1 MQLIENATS
10 QKLRGA
16 YYTPPVIARFILQ
29 WGING
34 SSDLNILEPSCGD
47 GVFLECIANDKML
60 YNSVTAVEYEE
71 EEAMKARAITLHDS
85 EVVNADFHR
94 FCLDTDKRFNLVVG
108 NPPFIRY
115 QYYNPEQQKLADEI
129 FKRSKLK
136 RAKLTNAW
144 VTFVVGCSQLLT
156 ETGKMGFVIPSELLM
171 VKYAQ
176 QLRQYLAKN
185 FNKINIISF
194 ENLVFGEIQQEVV
207 LLLCEKNGTDEHL
220 IEHIEV
226 KDADG
231 LLSLDPHRLKFPTKK
246 IDFHTDKWT
255 YYFLEKEELDLLEK
269 VKCNMPSIATYANV
283 EVGITTG
290 ANDYFTIPKS
300 IVDLYNLEEYARPMV
315 GRSVQVNSLCF
326 TNKDWQTNVD
336 SEAKA
341 HLLVFPSGVRKNGN
355 DGVRAYIENG
365 EKEGVNKGYKTGIRD
380 EWYIIPSIK
389 LSDALFLR
397 RNNQYPKFVLNEAKA
412 YTTDT
417 MHRVFIKKGV
427 NKKALVA
434 SYYNSLSF
442 TFAEILGRN
451 FGGGCLELM
460 PSEVGGIYMPYRA
473 ENEAL
478 FAGIDRMLRQK
489 KTADEILDYTD
500 RIILHE
506 GMGLSIE
513 EVQTARSIWHKI
525 MGRRLSRETLEK
537 KKEVKTEKKTKYA
550 QLNFLDLFEQYQN
563 NNIVENSIVR
573 EDMVEYVASSHK
585 HLINESKNV
594 LISLVKKDNFEQYLD
609 KSAKIYYT
617 GKRFPST
624 VALNKLYYFMPY
636 LKGKGIRDLYL
647 IKIAR
652 VGTRREGQSGEDKN
666 DFRLVFEIE
675 YVTQLFDDY
684 QSIDL
689 KIWRTFTDTTL
700 KNLKCT
706 GTGAHIEG
714 LGNKDERGQGAY
726 LGKDYY
732 HNTNQAASKQ
742 GGLHAN
748 HVDGKTS
755 ENSKTL

>member
-1 MQLIENATS
+1 MLLQLNTKWE
-10 QKLRGA
+10 K
-16 YYTPPVIARFILQ
+16 
-29 WGING
+29 
-34 SSDLNILEPSCGD
+34 
-47 GVFLECIANDKML
+47 
-60 YNSVTAVEYEE
+60 
-71 EEAMKARAITLHDS
+71 HDS
-85 EVVNADFHR
+85 EVINEDFHR

-115 QYYNPEQQKLADEI
+115 QYYDSEQQKLADEI

-136 RAKLTNAW
+136 RTKLTNAW

-176 QLRQYLAKN
+176 QLRLYLAKS

-194 ENLVFGEIQQEVV
+194 ENLVFEEIQQEVV

-226 KDADG
+226 KDADS
-231 LLSLDPHRLKFPTKK
+231 LLTLDPRRLKFPTKK

-269 VKCNMPSIATYANV
+269 VKHNMPSISTYANV

-290 ANDYFTIPKS
+290 ANDYFTVPKS
-300 IVDLYNLEEYARPMV
+300 VVTLYNLEEYAKPMV

-326 TNKDWQTNVD
+326 TKKDWLANV
-336 SEAKA
+336 ELGAKA
-341 HLLVFPSGVRKNGN
+341 HLLVFPSGVKENGN
-355 DGVRAYIENG
+355 DGVKAYINNG
-365 EKEGVNKGYKTGIRD
+365 EKEGINKGYKTGIRD

-389 LSDALFLR
+389 FSDALFLR

-417 MHRVFIKKGV
+417 MHRVFIKEGV
-427 NKKALVA
+427 NKKAFVA

-460 PSEVGGIYMPYRA
+460 PSEVGGIYMPYRV
-473 ENEAL
+473 ENETL
-478 FAGIDRMLRQK
+478 FAEIDRMLRHK
-489 KTADEILDYTD
+489 RTADEILDYTD
-500 RIILHE
+500 RVILHE
-506 GMGLSIE
+506 GMGLSMK

-525 MGRRLSRETLEK
+525 MSRRLNRETLEK
-537 KKEVKTEKKTKYA
+537 KKEVNVEKKTKSTH
-550 QLNFLDLFEQYQN
+550 LDFLDLFEQYQY
-563 NNIVENSIVR
+563 NNIVENSIAH
-573 EDMVEYVASSHK
+573 EDISEYIVSSGK
-585 HLINESKNV
+585 YLIDGSKNV
-594 LISLVKKDNFEQYLD
+594 LISLVKKDNFNQYLD

-617 GKRFPST
+617 GKKFPSK

-652 VGTRREGQSGEDKN
+652 IGTRKEGQLGENKD
-666 DFRLVFEIE
+666 DLRLVFEIE
-675 YVTQLFDDY
+675 YITQLFDDY
-684 QSIDL
+684 QVIDL
-689 KIWRTFTDTTL
+689 KIWRTFTDTTMKLIINLLDSHEL
-700 KNLKCT
+700 KKLECIK
-706 GTGAHIEG
+706 IKYP
-714 LGNKDERGQGAY
+714 L
-726 LGKDYY
+726 
-732 HNTNQAASKQ
+732 
-742 GGLHAN
+742 
-748 HVDGKTS
+748 
-755 ENSKTL
+755 

>member
-136 RAKLTNAW
+136 RTKLTNAW

-194 ENLVFGEIQQEVV
+194 ENLVFEEIQQEVV

-336 SEAKA
+336 SGAKA
-341 HLLVFPSGVRKNGN
+341 HLLVFPSGVKKNGN

-417 MHRVFIKKGV
+417 MHRVFIKEGV
-427 NKKALVA
+427 NKKAFVA

-506 GMGLSIE
+506 GMGLTIE

-675 YVTQLFDDY
+675 YVTQLFADY

-700 KNLKCT
+700 KNLLK
-706 GTGAHIEG
+706 
-714 LGNKDERGQGAY
+714 
-726 LGKDYY
+726 
-732 HNTNQAASKQ
+732 
-742 GGLHAN
+742 
-748 HVDGKTS
+748 
-755 ENSKTL
+755 

>member
-1 MQLIENATS
+1 M
-10 QKLRGA
+10 
-16 YYTPPVIARFILQ
+16 
-29 WGING
+29 
-34 SSDLNILEPSCGD
+34 
-47 GVFLECIANDKML
+47 
-60 YNSVTAVEYEE
+60 
-71 EEAMKARAITLHDS
+71 
-85 EVVNADFHR
+85 
-94 FCLDTDKRFNLVVG
+94 
-108 NPPFIRY
+108 
-115 QYYNPEQQKLADEI
+115 
-129 FKRSKLK
+129 
-136 RAKLTNAW
+136 
-144 VTFVVGCSQLLT
+144 
-156 ETGKMGFVIPSELLM
+156 
-171 VKYAQ
+171 
-176 QLRQYLAKN
+176 
-185 FNKINIISF
+185 
-194 ENLVFGEIQQEVV
+194 
-207 LLLCEKNGTDEHL
+207 
-220 IEHIEV
+220 
-226 KDADG
+226 
-231 LLSLDPHRLKFPTKK
+231 
-246 IDFHTDKWT
+246 
-255 YYFLEKEELDLLEK
+255 
-269 VKCNMPSIATYANV
+269 
-283 EVGITTG
+283 
-290 ANDYFTIPKS
+290 
-300 IVDLYNLEEYARPMV
+300 YNLEEYARPMV

-341 HLLVFPSGVRKNGN
+341 HLLVFPSGVKKNGN

-417 MHRVFIKKGV
+417 MHRVFIKEGV
-427 NKKALVA
+427 NKKAFVA

-700 KNLKCT
+700 KNLLK
-706 GTGAHIEG
+706 
-714 LGNKDERGQGAY
+714 
-726 LGKDYY
+726 
-732 HNTNQAASKQ
+732 
-742 GGLHAN
+742 
-748 HVDGKTS
+748 
-755 ENSKTL
+755 

>member
-1 MQLIENATS
+1 MQLIENATD

-16 YYTPPVIARFILQ
+16 YYTPPVIAKFILQ

-34 SSDLNILEPSCGD
+34 NNNLNILEPSCGD
-47 GVFLECIANDKML
+47 GVFLECISNNKIL
-60 YNSVTAVEYEE
+60 YNSVTAVEYEVG
-71 EEAMKARAITLHDS
+71 EAEKARAIPLHDS
-85 EVVNADFHR
+85 EVINEDFHR

-115 QYYNPEQQKLADEI
+115 QYYDAEQQKLADEI

-136 RAKLTNAW
+136 RTKLTNAW

-156 ETGKMGFVIPSELLM
+156 ETSKMGFVIPSELLM

-176 QLRQYLAKN
+176 QLRQYLAKS

-194 ENLVFGEIQQEVV
+194 ENLVFEEIQQEVV

-226 KDADG
+226 KDADS
-231 LLSLDPHRLKFPTKK
+231 LLTLDPRRLKFPTKK

-269 VKCNMPSIATYANV
+269 VKHNMPSISTYANV

-290 ANDYFTIPKS
+290 ANDYFTVPKS
-300 IVDLYNLEEYARPMV
+300 VVTLYNLEEYAKPMV

-326 TNKDWQTNVD
+326 TKKDWLANV
-336 SEAKA
+336 ELGAKA
-341 HLLVFPSGVRKNGN
+341 HLLVFPSGVKENGN
-355 DGVRAYIENG
+355 DGVKAYINNG
-365 EKEGVNKGYKTGIRD
+365 EQEGINNGYKTGIRD

-417 MHRVFIKKGV
+417 MHRVFIKEGV
-427 NKKALVA
+427 NKKAFVA

-460 PSEVGGIYMPYRA
+460 PSEVGDIYMPYRV
-473 ENEAL
+473 ENETL
-478 FAGIDRMLRQK
+478 FAEIDKMLRHK
-489 KTADEILDYTD
+489 RTADEILDYTD
-500 RIILHE
+500 RAILHE
-506 GMGLSIE
+506 GMGLSME

-537 KKEVKTEKKTKYA
+537 KKEVNVEKKAKFTH
-550 QLNFLDLFEQYQN
+550 LDFLDLFEQYQD
-563 NNIVENSIVR
+563 NNIVDNSFAH
-573 EDMVEYVASSHK
+573 EDISEYVTSSRK
-585 HLINESKNV
+585 YLIDGSKNV
-594 LISLVKKDNFEQYLD
+594 LISLVKKDNFNQYLD

-617 GKRFPST
+617 GKKFPSK

-652 VGTRREGQSGEDKN
+652 VGTRKEGQLGENKD
-666 DFRLVFEIE
+666 DLRLVFEIE
-675 YVTQLFDDY
+675 YVAQLFDDY
-684 QSIDL
+684 QVIDL
-689 KIWRTFTDTTL
+689 KIWRTFTDTTINDLL
-700 KNLKCT
+700 KQKGYDLQSL
-706 GTGAHIEG
+706 I
-714 LGNKDERGQGAY
+714 
-726 LGKDYY
+726 
-732 HNTNQAASKQ
+732 
-742 GGLHAN
+742 
-748 HVDGKTS
+748 
-755 ENSKTL
+755 

>member
-1 MQLIENATS
+1 MQLIENATN

-16 YYTPPVIARFILQ
+16 YYTPPAIAKFILQ
-29 WGING
+29 WGISG
-34 SSDLNILEPSCGD
+34 SNDSKILEPSCGD
-47 GVFLECIANDKML
+47 GVFLKCIGNNEMP
-60 YNSVTAVEYEE
+60 YNNVTAIEYEAG
-71 EEAMKARAITLHDS
+71 EADKARAIALHDS
-85 EVVNADFHR
+85 EVINTDFHR

-115 QYYNPEQQKLADEI
+115 QYYDPKQQKLADEI

-136 RAKLTNAW
+136 RTKLTNAW
-144 VTFVVGCSQLLT
+144 VTFVIGASQLLT

-176 QLRQYLAKN
+176 QLRQYLAKK

-194 ENLVFGEIQQEVV
+194 ENLIFEEIQQEVV

-231 LLSLDPHRLKFPTKK
+231 LLTLNPHRLRFPTKK

-255 YYFLEKEELDLLEK
+255 YYFLEKKELELLEK
-269 VKCNMPSIATYANV
+269 VKRNMSSISTYANV

-290 ANDYFTIPKS
+290 ANDYFTVPKS
-300 IVDLYNLEEYARPMV
+300 VVTLYDLKEYARPMV

-326 TNKDWQTNVD
+326 TEKDWQINVD
-336 SEAKA
+336 SGAKA
-341 HLLVFPSGVRKNGN
+341 YLLAFPSGVKENGN

-365 EKEGVNKGYKTGIRD
+365 EKNGINNGYKTGIRD

-397 RNNQYPKFVLNEAKA
+397 RNNLYPKFVLNEAKA

-427 NKKALVA
+427 NKKAFVA

-442 TFAEILGRN
+442 AFAEILGRN

-460 PSEVGGIYMPYRA
+460 PSEVGGIYMPYRV
-473 ENEAL
+473 ENES
-478 FAGIDRMLRQK
+478 FFDEIDRMLRQK
-489 KTADEILDYTD
+489 RTVDEILDYTD

-506 GMGLSIE
+506 GMRFSME
-513 EVQTARSIWHKI
+513 EVQTARSIWHKT
-525 MGRRLSRETLEK
+525 MGRRLSRESRERKEAGVK
-537 KKEVKTEKKTKYA
+537 KTTKYA
-550 QLNFLDLFEQYQN
+550 HLNFLDLFEQYQD

-573 EDMVEYVASSHK
+573 EDMADYATSSHK
-585 HLINESKNV
+585 YLIDKSKNV
-594 LISLVKKDNFEQYLD
+594 LISLVKKDNFDQYLD
-609 KSAKIYYT
+609 KSARIYYT
-617 GKRFPST
+617 GKNFPSK

-647 IKIAR
+647 IKNAR
-652 VGTRREGQSGEDKN
+652 VGTRKEGQPSENKN

-684 QSIDL
+684 RLIDL
-689 KIWRTFTDTTL
+689 KIWRTFTDTTME
-700 KNLKCT
+700 KIMNL
-706 GTGAHIEG
+706 
-714 LGNKDERGQGAY
+714 
-726 LGKDYY
+726 
-732 HNTNQAASKQ
+732 
-742 GGLHAN
+742 
-748 HVDGKTS
+748 
-755 ENSKTL
+755 

>member
-16 YYTPPVIARFILQ
+16 YYTPPAIARFILQ
-29 WGING
+29 WGINS

-60 YNSVTAVEYEE
+60 YNSVIAVEYEE
-71 EEAMKARAITLHDS
+71 KEAMKARAIALHDS
-85 EVVNADFHR
+85 EVINTDFHR
-94 FCLDTDKRFNLVVG
+94 FCLATDKRFNLVVG

-115 QYYNPEQQKLADEI
+115 QYYAPEQQKLADEI

-136 RAKLTNAW
+136 RTKLTNAW

-194 ENLVFGEIQQEVV
+194 ENLVFEEIQQEII

-231 LLSLDPHRLKFPTKK
+231 LLNLNPHRLKFPTKK

-255 YYFLEKEELDLLEK
+255 YYFLEKEKLDLLEK
-269 VKCNMPSIATYANV
+269 VKRNMPSIATYANV

-290 ANDYFTIPKS
+290 ANDYFTVPKS
-300 IVDLYNLEEYARPMV
+300 IVDLYNLEEHARPMV

-326 TNKDWQTNVD
+326 TKKDWQANVA
-336 SEAKA
+336 SGAKA
-341 HLLVFPSGVRKNGN
+341 HLLVFPHGIKENSN
-355 DGVRAYIENG
+355 DGVKAYIENG

-380 EWYIIPSIK
+380 EWYIVPSIK

-397 RNNQYPKFVLNEAKA
+397 RNNLYPKFVLNEAKA

-417 MHRVFIKKGV
+417 MHRVFIKDGV
-427 NKKALVA
+427 NKKAFVA

-442 TFAEILGRN
+442 SFAEILGRN

-460 PSEVGGIYMPYRA
+460 PSEVGGIYMPYRV
-473 ENEAL
+473 ENESL
-478 FAGIDRMLRQK
+478 FAEIDRMLRQK

-500 RIILHE
+500 KIILHE
-506 GMGLSIE
+506 GMKFSME

-525 MGRRLSRETLEK
+525 MGRRLGRETLEK
-537 KKEVKTEKKTKYA
+537 EEVKAEKKTKYA
-550 QLNFLDLFEQYQN
+550 QLNFLDLFEQYQDN
-563 NNIVENSIVR
+563 SIVENHIVR
-573 EDMVEYVASSHK
+573 EDMAEYVASSHK
-585 HLINESKNV
+585 HLIDESKNV

-617 GKRFPST
+617 GKKFPSK

-700 KNLKCT
+700 KDLLK
-706 GTGAHIEG
+706 
-714 LGNKDERGQGAY
+714 
-726 LGKDYY
+726 
-732 HNTNQAASKQ
+732 
-742 GGLHAN
+742 
-748 HVDGKTS
+748 
-755 ENSKTL
+755 

>member
-1 MQLIENATS
+1 MQLIENATV

-16 YYTPPVIARFILQ
+16 YYTPPAIAKFILQ

-34 SSDLNILEPSCGD
+34 SKDLNILEPSCGD
-47 GVFLECIANDKML
+47 GVFLECIANNRMF
-60 YNSVTAVEYEE
+60 YNSVTAVEYEAK
-71 EEAMKARAITLHDS
+71 EAKKARAIALHDS
-85 EVVNADFHR
+85 EVINADFHR

-115 QYYNPEQQKLADEI
+115 QYYDPEQQKLADEI

-136 RAKLTNAW
+136 RTKLTNAW
-144 VTFVVGCSQLLT
+144 VTFVVGCCQLLT

-194 ENLVFGEIQQEVV
+194 KNLVFEEIQQEVV

-226 KDADG
+226 KDANG
-231 LLSLDPHRLKFPTKK
+231 LLTLDPHKLEFPTKE

-255 YYFLEKEELDLLEK
+255 YYFLEKKELELLEK
-269 VKCNMPSIATYANV
+269 IKRNMPSISTYANV

-290 ANDYFTIPKS
+290 ANNYFTVPES
-300 IVDLYNLEEYARPMV
+300 VVTLYNLKEYAKPMV

-326 TNKDWQTNVD
+326 TKEDWQANAASGT
-336 SEAKA
+336 KA
-341 HLLVFPSGVRKNGN
+341 YLLVFPSGVKENGD
-355 DGVRAYIENG
+355 DGVKAYIQNG
-365 EKEGVNKGYKTGIRD
+365 ERVGINNGYKTGIRD

-417 MHRVFIKKGV
+417 MHRVFIKEGV
-427 NKKALVA
+427 NKRAFVA

-442 TFAEILGRN
+442 AFAEILGRN

-460 PSEVGGIYMPYRA
+460 PSEVGGIYLPYRV

-478 FAGIDRMLRQK
+478 FSEIDRMLRQK
-489 KTADEILDYTD
+489 KNADEILDYTD

-506 GMGLSIE
+506 GMGLSME

-525 MGRRLSRETLEK
+525 MGRRLNRETLEK
-537 KKEVKTEKKTKYA
+537 KKVMVEKKAKYTY
-550 QLNFLDLFEQYQN
+550 LNFLDLFEQYQDN
-563 NNIVENSIVR
+563 SIVENSFVR
-573 EDMVEYVASSHK
+573 EDMTYYATSPYKRLVDK
-585 HLINESKNV
+585 SKNV
-594 LISLVKKDNFEQYLD
+594 LVCLVKKDNFDQYLD

-617 GKRFPST
+617 GKKFPST

-652 VGTRREGQSGEDKN
+652 IGTRREGQFGENKSDL
-666 DFRLVFEIE
+666 RLVFEIE
-675 YVTQLFDDY
+675 YITQLFDDY

-689 KIWRTFTDTTL
+689 KIWRTFTDTTMEMIM
-700 KNLKCT
+700 NL
-706 GTGAHIEG
+706 
-714 LGNKDERGQGAY
+714 
-726 LGKDYY
+726 
-732 HNTNQAASKQ
+732 
-742 GGLHAN
+742 
-748 HVDGKTS
+748 
-755 ENSKTL
+755 

>member
-1 MQLIENATS
+1 MQLIENTTS

-136 RAKLTNAW
+136 RTKLTNAW

-194 ENLVFGEIQQEVV
+194 ENLVFEEIQQEVV

-341 HLLVFPSGVRKNGN
+341 HLLVFPSGVKKNGN

-417 MHRVFIKKGV
+417 MHRVFIKEGV
-427 NKKALVA
+427 NKKAFVA

-700 KNLKCT
+700 KNLLK
-706 GTGAHIEG
+706 
-714 LGNKDERGQGAY
+714 
-726 LGKDYY
+726 
-732 HNTNQAASKQ
+732 
-742 GGLHAN
+742 
-748 HVDGKTS
+748 
-755 ENSKTL
+755 

>member
-136 RAKLTNAW
+136 GTKLTNAW

-194 ENLVFGEIQQEVV
+194 ENLVFEEIQQEVV

-336 SEAKA
+336 SGAKA
-341 HLLVFPSGVRKNGN
+341 HLLVFPSGVKKNGN

-417 MHRVFIKKGV
+417 MHRVFIKEGV
-427 NKKALVA
+427 NKKAFVA

-675 YVTQLFDDY
+675 YVTQLFADY

-700 KNLKCT
+700 KNLLK
-706 GTGAHIEG
+706 
-714 LGNKDERGQGAY
+714 
-726 LGKDYY
+726 
-732 HNTNQAASKQ
+732 
-742 GGLHAN
+742 
-748 HVDGKTS
+748 
-755 ENSKTL
+755 